1 MGVSPL
7 PEWPLSL
14 RVCPESVRLE
24 LGRLTDDSLRDA
36 PTARFDDEPGPEMEP
51 FGRFHQPHFP
61 FRRRDREQ
69 VGRTGQEIE
78 HFHKGAGN
86 GYFRSEIRHVAA
98 GLLCCVGLSFSTGRL
113 VIYNA
118 GFSANIAADR

>member
-14 RVCPESVRLE
+14 RVCPEGVRLE
-24 LGRLTDDSLRDA
+24 LGHLADDSLRDA
-36 PTARFDDEPGPEMEP
+36 PTARFDDEPGPEMQP
-51 FGRFHQPHFP
+51 FGRLHQAHFP
-61 FRRRDREQ
+61 FGRRDREQ
-69 VGRTGQEIE
+69 VGRTDEEIE
-78 HFHKGAGN
+78 HFRSGSCKRR
-86 GYFRSEIRHVAA
+86 FRLEDRHDADW
-98 GLLCCVGLSFSTGRL
+98 LPCCVGLSFSTGRL